1 MSSIYWEAR
10 EQEALYNE
18 LLKEGEKQLIGQY
31 RRSAYTVLSLLLDLY
46 ADGLPTI
53 TDIYRY
59 NRYYELLGLLN
70 NDLKALGA
78 KEIAITTTLLTDM
91 YTKNKAIIGDASM
104 LLPTSPKEVEMVI
117 NKIWCADGKH
127 WSSRIWTHKDELANK
142 VRNGIIDC
150 ISRGVSKDEL
160 TKELMR
166 IYGTEFYKA
175 DRIARTELS
184 YVQGQSTL
192 NRFKEMGVGYYKII
206 TAHDGRVCDKCADLD
221 GKIFP
226 IDKAEIGVNY
236 IPLHPQDRCAILPI
250 TKRMMIDTEELK

>member
-1 MSSIYWEAR
+1 MSSIYWDAR

-18 LLKEGEKQLIGQY
+18 LLKEGENQLITQY
-31 RRSAYTVLSLLLDLY
+31 RRSAFTVLHLLLDLY

-78 KEIAITTTLLTDM
+78 KEIAITTSLLTDM
-91 YTKNKAIIGDASM
+91 YIKNKAIIGDKGM

-166 IYGTEFYKA
+166 IYGVEFYKA

-206 TAHDGRVCDKCADLD
+206 TAHDGRVCDTCAALD

-236 IPLHPQDRCAILPI
+236 PPLHPNGRCSILAV
-250 TKRMMIDTEELK
+250 KK

>member
-18 LLKEGEKQLIGQY
+18 LLKEGENQLIGQY
-31 RRSAYTVLSLLLDLY
+31 RRSAFTVLHLLLDLY

-78 KEIAITTTLLTDM
+78 KEIAITTSLLTDM
-91 YTKNKAIIGDASM
+91 YIKNKAIIGGDM

-160 TKELMR
+160 AKELMR
-166 IYGTEFYKA
+166 IYGVEFYKA

-206 TAHDGRVCDKCADLD
+206 TAHDGRVCDMCAALD

-236 IPLHPQDRCAILPI
+236 PPLHPNGRCSILAV
-250 TKRMMIDTEELK
+250 KK

>member
-18 LLKEGEKQLIGQY
+18 LLKEGENQLIGQY
-31 RRSAYTVLSLLLDLY
+31 RRSALTVLHLLLDLY

-236 IPLHPQDRCAILPI
+236 PPIHPNGRCSILAV
-250 TKRMMIDTEELK
+250 KK

>member
-1 MSSIYWEAR
+1 MPTYWEAR

-18 LLKEGEKQLIGQY
+18 LLKEGEKQLIAQY

-46 ADGLPTI
+46 AGGVPTI
-53 TDIYRY
+53 TDIYKY

-70 NDLKALGA
+70 SDLKALGA
-78 KEIAITTTLLTDM
+78 KEVAITTTLLTDM
-91 YTKNKAIIGDASM
+91 YIKNKAIIGDGNM

-142 VRNGIIDC
+142 LRNGIVDC

-192 NRFKEMGVGYYKII
+192 NRFKEMGVGYYKIL

-226 IDKAEIGVNY
+226 VDKAEIGVNY
-236 IPLHPQDRCAILPI
+236 IPLHVHDRCTILPI
-250 TKRMMIDTEELK
+250 TKRMMTDTEELK